1 MKKFLLDSGQT
12 YLPLINMLDA
22 KKLMEVKVTKNG
34 IDSAPRNQ
42 ANVRYQDLW
51 RRTALYKIDNH
62 GMTLR

>member
-22 KKLMEVKVTKNG
+22 KKVMEVKVTKNG

-42 ANVRYQDLW
+42 ASICYQDLW